1 MRNPTKSRTPWLV
14 CLLAGTLLLG
24 ACSEGGGAGDSATPE
39 AGQPASTTPFQG
51 LADTVKGIVSK
62 PVVIIPEGAPVKVR
76 LVPTLSTETHQVGD
90 VFEATLAEPIEAAD
104 GKIAAPQGA
113 VVRGAVVES
122 DKGGRVQ
129 GVAQLAVQLTE
140 LETPGGERV
149 RITTSSV
156 RREARPTK
164 KKDAQKVGIGA
175 GVGAAIGAI
184 AGGGK
189 GAAIGAASGAGAG
202 TGVVLATHG
211 EPAVIP
217 SESVLEF
224 TLRSAVELP

>member
-1 MRNPTKSRTPWLV
+1 MRNPTENQRTWLV
-14 CLLAGTLLLG
+14 CVLAGTLLLG
-24 ACSEGGGAGDSATPE
+24 ACSQGGGVEDSAEPD
-39 AGQPASTTPFQG
+39 AAPPVSTTPFRG
-51 LADTVKGIVSK
+51 LADSVKGIVSK
-62 PVVIIPEGAPVKVR
+62 PVVVIPEGAPLKVR
-76 LVPTLSTETHQVGD
+76 LVPTLSTETHQAGD
-90 VFEATLAEPIEAAD
+90 VFEATLAEPLQAAD
-104 GKIAAPQGA
+104 GKIAAPRGA

-129 GVAQLAVQLTE
+129 GVARLAVQLTE

-175 GVGAAIGAI
+175 GVGAAIGAV

-202 TGVVLATHG
+202 TGVVLATRG

-224 TLRSAVELP
+224 TLRNAVELP